1 MKNIFRGVII
11 LFVLFATNSL
21 YAQTK
26 IGYINSQSIME
37 QLPEAQDA
45 QKQLDAL
52 TIEWQTELN
61 KIQSDIQRKLD
72 EYDKRKL
79 IMSDKRRAEV
89 EKELQDLDKKLID
102 YRQQKFGTNG
112 ELFTKQNELMKP
124 IQEKVFKAV
133 KSVADA
139 EGYDYVVDR
148 SSSTLLLYANNKHDL
163 TQKVLEKVQQNK
175 ESGNEVY

>member
-1 MKNIFRGVII
+1 MNSVIRFGCL
-11 LFVLFATNSL
+11 LFFGIVMQTSL
-21 YAQTK
+21 SAQTK
-26 IGYINSQSIME
+26 IGYINSQVIME

-45 QKQLDAL
+45 QKQLDGL
-52 TIEWQTELN
+52 TSEWQNELA
-61 KIQSDIQRKLD
+61 KMQSDIQIKFE

-89 EKELQDLDKKLID
+89 ERELQDLDKKLVD

-124 IQEKVFKAV
+124 IQEKIFKAV
-133 KSVADA
+133 KDVADS

-148 SSSTLLLYANNKHDL
+148 NSSTLLLYANNKHDL
-163 TQKVLEKVQQNK
+163 TQKVLEKLQQK
-175 ESGNEVY
+175 